1 MAAHT
6 RPTVA
11 QAQQALRRLHDARRD
26 LAAFIDPDNA
36 DCGVPAQVRR
46 DAEQHNYLSSW
57 VLGPI
62 DLAIEKLETGLGIPL
77 SGD

>member
-6 RPTVA
+6 RPTVT
-11 QAQQALRRLHDARRD
+11 QAKDALRNLKNARRD
-26 LAAFIDPDNA
+26 LAAFLDPDNP

-46 DAEQHNYLSSW
+46 DANRHNYLSSW